1 MIGAYLAISVL
12 KQSIIPIWQ
21 LKIILSYVN
30 QKALKEYLSLSNIYN
45 NKKKLCTSEL
55 IDLIINGNPKNN
67 VEKINTEL
75 SIDEFNEILIIINLL
90 WIWWHFLSYIV
101 ILIDLT

>member
-1 MIGAYLAISVL
+1 M
-12 KQSIIPIWQ
+12 
-21 LKIILSYVN
+21 
-30 QKALKEYLSLSNIYN
+30 
-45 NKKKLCTSEL
+45 CTSDL

-75 SIDEFNEILIIINLL
+75 SIDEFNEILIIVNLS

>member
-1 MIGAYLAISVL
+1 MS
-12 KQSIIPIWQ
+12 
-21 LKIILSYVN
+21 
-30 QKALKEYLSLSNIYN
+30 
-45 NKKKLCTSEL
+45 TSDL
-55 IDLIINGNPKNN
+55 IDWIINGNPKNN

-75 SIDEFNEILIIINLL
+75 SIDEFNEILIIINLS